1 MSKNISIHKA
11 IHRLR
16 SNIGERSLV
25 LVGLMGAGKTTIGKR
40 LAQLLNLDFY
50 DADHEIEHAS
60 QMSISEIFAQYGE
73 QEFRDLEKRVILRL
87 LNKGPIVLATGG
99 GAYINE
105 QTREAIHDQALAIW
119 LDADLDTLM
128 DRVSRRSHR
137 PLLQNDNPRAVMERL
152 ITERYPI
159 YAKAHLSVMS
169 TRGKRDAVTRQVI
182 KNVDA
187 FLAKENESN
196 SAIEA
201 Q

>member
-16 SNIGERSLV
+16 SNIGKRSLV

-40 LAQLLNLDFY
+40 LAHLLDLDFY

-128 DRVSRRSHR
+128 DRVARRSHR

-152 ITERYPI
+152 IEERYPI
-159 YAKAHLSVMS
+159 YAKSHLTVMS
-169 TRGKRDAVTRQVI
+169 TRGKRDTVTRQVI
-182 KNVDA
+182 KSVDA
-187 FLAKENESN
+187 FLAKENENN